1 MSKSG
6 INLEQE
12 LFDIL
17 NEYRLSMKPKPGK
30 KKVSWPDALLA
41 WKEAHAKITKNK

>member
-12 LFDIL
+12 VFDIL
-17 NEYRLSMKPKPGK
+17 NEYRLSMKPKPGQ
-30 KKVSWPDALLA
+30 KKVSWPEALLA
-41 WKEAHAKITKNK
+41 WKEAHQKACKS